1 MSRINNSQSCIV
13 CARRADGLAVGFQG
27 RRRHKDQK
35 LGWYCTECG
44 PSSARSALS
53 MKNMDDV
60 EQRACLK
67 VAEEAGGDLVI
78 PAAELPAFIAWCV
91 KEFAENMRRDIEEEG
106 GAPF

>member
-13 CARRADGLAVGFQG
+13 CARRADGLAVGWPK
-27 RRRHKDQK
+27 H
-35 LGWYCTECG
+35 LGWYCLECG
-44 PSSARSALS
+44 PSNAWTAIS

-67 VAEEAGGDLVI
+67 VAEEIEGDTTI
-78 PAAELPAFIAWCV
+78 PAVELPSFISWCV
-91 KEFAENMRRDIEEEG
+91 KMFAENMRDDIENG

>member
-1 MSRINNSQSCIV
+1 MSRVNNSHSCIV
-13 CARRADGLAVGFQG
+13 CARRTDGLAVGWWTKT
-27 RRRHKDQK
+27 RMH
-35 LGWYCTECG
+35 LGWYCKQCG
-44 PSSARSALS
+44 PSNARSALS

-67 VAEEAGGDLVI
+67 VAEQIEGDVTI

-91 KEFAENMRRDIEEEG
+91 KSFAENMREDIENG

>member
-1 MSRINNSQSCIV
+1 MSRVNNSQSCIV
-13 CARRADGLAVGFQG
+13 CARRADGLAVGWWTKK
-27 RRRHKDQK
+27 RNH

-44 PSSARSALS
+44 PSNARSALS

-67 VAEEAGGDLVI
+67 IAEGLGDLVI

-91 KEFAENMRRDIEEEG
+91 KMFAENMRRDIEEG

>member
-1 MSRINNSQSCIV
+1 MSRINNPEACIV
-13 CARRADGLAVGFQG
+13 CARRAAGLAVGFQG
-27 RRRHKDQK
+27 RRNIK

-44 PSSARSALS
+44 PSNARSALS

-91 KEFAENMRRDIEEEG
+91 KSFAENMRRDIEEG